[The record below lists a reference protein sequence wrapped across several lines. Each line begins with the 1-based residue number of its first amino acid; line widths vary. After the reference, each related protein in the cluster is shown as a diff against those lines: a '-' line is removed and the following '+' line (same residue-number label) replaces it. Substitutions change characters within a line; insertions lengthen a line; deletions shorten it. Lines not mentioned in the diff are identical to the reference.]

1 MLLPDSQLADKLK
14 ERKQKLENQEERGS
28 SCAPWTR
35 TWRFLIRILTT
46 PMKSSGLE
54 RRDRNIQDLKQEQ
67 EQPSPVSVLER
78 IRLEEETVEE
88 KIRLLSFDDSG
99 MNLLE
104 KDSVHKFVKKVLDA
118 SRLNW
123 TNLMARCNEETST
136 VILTRRSQQRTLDQ
150 IIETDVVKPSCVG
163 RVTVVKLKVFI
174 CTGRVTEIKVEK
186 GWCYVSCS
194 N

>member
-1 MLLPDSQLADKLK
+1 MLLGQGHGGFWSEFSQLQCKVSQPQLYK
-14 ERKQKLENQEERGS
+14 FSWVHKSKISWELISGKFWEQEK
-28 SCAPWTR
+28 T
-35 TWRFLIRILTT
+35 FLMSLQQIWCLTYALNCSR
-46 PMKSSGLE
+46 KSSGLE

-136 VILTRRSQQRTLDQ
+136 VILTRRSQQR
-150 IIETDVVKPSCVG
+150 
-163 RVTVVKLKVFI
+163 
-174 CTGRVTEIKVEK
+174 
-186 GWCYVSCS
+186 
-194 N
+194 